1 MEIVFIDED
10 LAILYEGGKVK
21 RKELKSNPQLQKQFG
36 KVIDRLKSL
45 EKIEDAFIFNALNYE
60 KLSGNL
66 KGKSSVRVN
75 NQYRIIFEERVNEED
90 VVVILC
96 IEELSNHYQ

>member
-36 KVIDRLKSL
+36 KVIDKLKSL

-66 KGKSSVRVN
+66 KNRFFSWH
-75 NQYRIIFEERVNEED
+75 NEYSLKLFT
-90 VVVILC
+90 I
-96 IEELSNHYQ
+96 IEEFFIRSNILSIQFFLKIS